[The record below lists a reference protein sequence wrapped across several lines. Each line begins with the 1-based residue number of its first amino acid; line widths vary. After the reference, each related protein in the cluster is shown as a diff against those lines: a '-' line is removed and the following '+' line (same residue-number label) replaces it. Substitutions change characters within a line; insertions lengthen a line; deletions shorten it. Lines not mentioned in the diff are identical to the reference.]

1 MSLILEALRKRE
13 RDKQVPER
21 GFLVLAEAPW
31 APARGRGLWASV
43 AAAAIAFGLGAA
55 FVSLREPPRAPQAAT
70 PPEPTPAPTP
80 RGAAPP
86 ATPVVTLLPPAAT
99 APAPAPVAFATP
111 TAPAELPAASVDVA
125 APAPTP
131 APARLV
137 LQAISERDGRPVALI
152 SDHLLREGDTLDGAR
167 ILHIGETEV
176 ELELDGR
183 RLTLRF

>member
-31 APARGRGLWASV
+31 APARGRGLWASI
-43 AAAAIAFGLGAA
+43 AAAGIAFGLGAA
-55 FVSLREPPRAPQAAT
+55 FVSLRERPHAPSAAT
-70 PPEPTPAPTP
+70 PLEPTPAATPRSAAPAPTP
-80 RGAAPP
+80 A
-86 ATPVVTLLPPAAT
+86 VTLLPAAT
-99 APAPAPVAFATP
+99 HPAQAPVALATP
-111 TAPAELPAASVDVA
+111 VAPAELPAASLDVA
-125 APAPTP
+125 APATTL

-152 SDHLLREGDTLDGAR
+152 SDHLLREGDTLEGAR
-167 ILHIGETEV
+167 IVHIGETEV

-183 RLTLRF
+183 RLILRF